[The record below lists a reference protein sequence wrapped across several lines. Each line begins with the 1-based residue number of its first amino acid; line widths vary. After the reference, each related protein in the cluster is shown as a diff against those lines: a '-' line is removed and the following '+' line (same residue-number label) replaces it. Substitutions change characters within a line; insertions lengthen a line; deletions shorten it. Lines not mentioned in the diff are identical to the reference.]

1 MEPAWLTYW
10 AYSGGTFAAT
20 LRPTFLSCCAISIP
34 REPRKED
41 RNVATTMTMP
51 SRDRFFAAISA
62 VATRLPIAF
71 EAMMKKCETAWA
83 ACPAIPAAFVPLM
96 APSSIMGL
104 DALMAADILPVIP
117 PREDRASPST
127 RVLSRRDLEPPLASF
142 PPTRPP
148 LAAVAAPF
156 LPTTSRLSPTAR
168 IDSLGIRL
176 EALEPTAPTGS
187 EWRAAASNPF
197 AWAAPSC
204 KAVPPVIC
212 GTP

>member
-1 MEPAWLTYW
+1 
-10 AYSGGTFAAT
+10 
-20 LRPTFLSCCAISIP
+20 
-34 REPRKED
+34 
-41 RNVATTMTMP
+41 MP

-71 EAMMKKCETAWA
+71 DATTMKCETAWA
-83 ACPAIPAAFVPLM
+83 ACAAMLAALVPLI

-117 PREDRASPST
+117 PREDRASPSP
-127 RVLSRRDLEPPLASF
+127 RVLSRRDLEPPLTSF
-142 PPTRPP
+142 PPTMPP

-187 EWRAAASNPF
+187 EWMDAASNPF
-197 AWAAPSC
+197 AWAAPTWWVAPWAPSC
-204 KAVPPVIC
+204 RAVPPVVC